1 MKVVY
6 DAETDILRIVLNDAR
21 IEESNED
28 ASGIILDYDEVGN
41 VVGLEVLSASM
52 RVKDP
57 RSVEYIVT
65 GLA

>member
-28 ASGIILDYDEVGN
+28 TSGIILDYDEAGN

-57 RSVEYIVT
+57 RSLEHIVT
-65 GLA
+65 G

>member
-6 DAETDILRIVLNDAR
+6 DAETDILRIVLNDAP

-28 ASGIILDYDEVGN
+28 TSGIILDYDADGN
-41 VVGLEVLSASM
+41 VVGLEVLSAST

-57 RSVEYIVT
+57 RSLEHIVT
-65 GLA
+65 G

>member
-6 DAETDILRIVLNDAR
+6 DAETDILRIVLNDAP

-28 ASGIILDYDEVGN
+28 KSGIILDYDAEGN
-41 VVGLEVLSASM
+41 VVGLEVLSASI

-57 RSVEYIVT
+57 RSLEHIVT
-65 GLA
+65 G

>member
-6 DAETDILRIVLNDAR
+6 DAETDILRIVLNDAP

-28 ASGIILDYDEVGN
+28 TSGVILDYDASGN
-41 VVGLEVLSASM
+41 VVGLEVLSAST

-57 RSVEYIVT
+57 R
-65 GLA
+65 